1 MSMNDKNDNL
11 EELIANAVRSTGYV
25 TNSDKWDVAE
35 AVLKVLP
42 AQQPAA
48 RDDGIQLGNEGI
60 DIGTWTPPG
69 EPERP
74 TLPGHEHEMNKRR
87 DWKESA

>member
-1 MSMNDKNDNL
+1 MS
-11 EELIANAVRSTGYV
+11 APR
-25 TNSDKWDVAE
+25 E
-35 AVLKVLP
+35 A
-42 AQQPAA
+42 AA

-74 TLPGHEHEMNKRR
+74 TLPGCEHTEALKGRTWR
-87 DWKESA
+87 EA

>member
-1 MSMNDKNDNL
+1 MNR
-11 EELIANAVRSTGYV
+11 E
-25 TNSDKWDVAE
+25 SDYHGLRDD
-35 AVLKVLP
+35 
-42 AQQPAA
+42 AA
-48 RDDGIQLGNEGI
+48 RDDGIQRGNEGI

>member
-1 MSMNDKNDNL
+1 MSARHGL
-11 EELIANAVRSTGYV
+11 TEPALSTV
-25 TNSDKWDVAE
+25 DCT
-35 AVLKVLP
+35 
-42 AQQPAA
+42 
-48 RDDGIQLGNEGI
+48 GIQRGNEGI

-74 TLPGHEHEMNKRR
+74 LLPGHEHEMNKRR

>member
-1 MSMNDKNDNL
+1 MTR
-11 EELIANAVRSTGYV
+11 E
-25 TNSDKWDVAE
+25 SDYRALRDAD
-35 AVLKVLP
+35 
-42 AQQPAA
+42 A

-74 TLPGHEHEMNKRR
+74 TLPGEEHTEAL
-87 DWKESA
+87 KERTWREA